1 MSKKPTGNEIRQTFI
16 DFFVEH
22 GHTAVPSMSLV
33 PGGDSTLLFT
43 NSGMVQFKDVFLGK
57 DKRPYKRAVDSQKC
71 LRVAGKHNDLE
82 DVGRDDTHHT
92 FFEMLGN
99 WSFGDYYKKEAIA
112 WSWQLL
118 TDVWGLPKDKIYAT
132 CFEDDQG
139 NIPRDDEA
147 ADIWREQPGID
158 PSHVLFFGR
167 KENFWQMADTGP
179 CGPCSEIHL
188 DRGEEFDNLR
198 DVPHRCGVNGEC
210 TRYLELWNNV
220 FIQYNLFED
229 GHLEPLPQKHVDT
242 GMGFERIVSV
252 LQGVDSN
259 YKTDLFKDSLE
270 VLRGLTGHTEKDM
283 LENFTPYRVICDHA
297 RSAAFL
303 IADGVVP
310 GNGGRNYVTRMII
323 RRAARFGSK
332 IGLHEPFLSKVA
344 QAVIDYYGD
353 FYPEL
358 RKSQGA
364 IVDHLTREEIRFART
379 VEAGTAHLQNL
390 LDRLRDS
397 EMSALDGIEN
407 TGVLDGRRAFDL
419 YATYGLPFEI
429 QRDIAREQGLDV
441 DEAGFQAA
449 REEHSKASGGGKA
462 MGRLGGEDAE
472 FFAGILKSLQSSGKL
487 GEHGV
492 EYDPYTSP
500 RVEGE
505 VLALIS
511 NGQLVDSLSL
521 DDQVEVIL
529 PKTGFYIESGGQ
541 VDDTGYIRSLGAR
554 SSSSLT
560 AGRTE
565 TEGEGDSWEIEITG
579 MRRPSAGVTV
589 HIGTVIKGHPRVGD
603 LSIAEVDMT
612 RRHDIM
618 RNHTAT
624 HLLHAALHQV
634 LGPHARQA
642 GSLVAPDRLR
652 FDFTHPE
659 AMTPEQLERV
669 ERIVNE
675 AIAADMEVF
684 PKLKSREDAI
694 AEGAMALFGEKYG
707 ETVRTITIIPVG
719 SEPLDE
725 EYASEH
731 PTALMEQ
738 LPKYSYE
745 LCGGTHLDRT
755 SDVGAF
761 LIVSEGSVASNVRRI
776 EAVTGRGAYELIAK
790 RFKLL
795 KQTGGAL
802 KVSLEE
808 IPLKVGTLQDE
819 VAELK
824 KELANLRAQQA
835 LSAFSSQLSAVQ
847 IVKDVNV
854 LGMEI
859 PNVNADTLRM
869 LADKFREKYPKG
881 GAAVLVTGTTI
892 VATITEDLVK
902 KGLKAGDLIV
912 GIGGKGGGRPN
923 LAQGSMPDGNAKEA
937 LTRLVQVVDTRL
949 N

>member
-1 MSKKPTGNEIRQTFI
+1 MTKKPTGNEIRQTFI

-22 GHTAVPSMSLV
+22 GHTALPSMSLV

-43 NSGMVQFKDVFLGK
+43 NSGMVQFKDVFLGIEK
-57 DKRPYKRAVDSQKC
+57 KPYKRAVDSQKC

-82 DVGRDDTHHT
+82 EVGRDDTHHT

-118 TDVWGLPKDKIYAT
+118 TDVWGLPKDQLFTT

-139 NIPRDDEA
+139 NVPRDDEA
-147 ADIWREQPGID
+147 ADIWKQQPGFD
-158 PSHVLFFGR
+158 PSHVSFFGR
-167 KENFWQMADTGP
+167 KDNFWQMAETGP
-179 CGPCSEIHL
+179 CGPCSEIFIDL
-188 DRGEEFDNLR
+188 GEERDNLR
-198 DVPHRCGVNGEC
+198 GVDHVCGVNGEC
-210 TRYLELWNNV
+210 QRYLEIWNNV
-220 FIQYNLFED
+220 FIQYNLFDD
-229 GHLEPLPQKHVDT
+229 GRLEPLPQKHVDT
-242 GMGFERIVSV
+242 GMGFERIVSI

-259 YKTDLFKDSLE
+259 YKTDLFAGSLN
-270 VLRGLTGHTEKDM
+270 VLRSLTGHTEKEM

-323 RRAARFGSK
+323 RRAARFGTK
-332 IGLHEPFLSKVA
+332 IGLHEPFLAKVA

-358 RKSQGA
+358 RKSQAA
-364 IVDHLTREEIRFART
+364 IFDHLTREEIRFART

-390 LDRLRDS
+390 LDKLRDS
-397 EMSALDGIEN
+397 EMRALDGLAN
-407 TGVLDGRRAFDL
+407 TGVLDGHRAFDL

-441 DEAGFQAA
+441 DEAGFNAA
-449 REEHSKASGGGKA
+449 KEEHSKASGGGKA
-462 MGRLGGEDAE
+462 MGKLGGEDAE
-472 FFAGILKSLQSSGKL
+472 FFAGILKKSQVSGKL

-500 RVEGE
+500 RATGE

-511 NGQLVDSLSL
+511 NGQLVDSASL

-541 VDDTGYIRSLGAR
+541 VDDTGYIRSFPSPKGTGA
-554 SSSSLT
+554 
-560 AGRTE
+560 G
-565 TEGEGDSWEIEITG
+565 GEEQWEIEISG
-579 MRRPSAGVTV
+579 MRRPSAGVIV
-589 HIGTVIKGHPRVGD
+589 HIGTVIEGRPKVGD
-603 LSIAEVDMT
+603 PCIAEVDMT

-669 ERIVNE
+669 EHIVND
-675 AIAADMEVF
+675 AIAADMEVY
-684 PKLKSREDAI
+684 PHLKSRQDAI

-707 ETVRTITIIPVG
+707 ETVRTITISPVG
-719 SEPLDE
+719 FDTPPDE
-725 EYASEH
+725 AVIHPMAAVEH
-731 PTALMEQ
+731 EH
-738 LPKYSYE
+738 KYSYE

-761 LIVSEGSVASNVRRI
+761 LILSEGSVASNVRRI

-790 RFKLL
+790 RFKIL
-795 KQTGGAL
+795 KQTASML
-802 KVSLEE
+802 KTSLDEV
-808 IPLKVGTLQDE
+808 PLKMGSMQDE
-819 VAELK
+819 IAELK
-824 KELANLRAQQA
+824 RELASLRAQQA
-835 LSAFSSQLSAVQ
+835 LAAFSNQLADVQ
-847 IVKDVNV
+847 VVKDVNV
-854 LGMEI
+854 LAMEI
-859 PNVNADTLRM
+859 PNATADTLRM
-869 LADKFREKYPKG
+869 LADKFREKYPKSG
-881 GAAVLVTGTTI
+881 VAVLVAGSTVI
-892 VATITEDLVK
+892 ATMTEDLVK
-902 KGLKAGDLIV
+902 RGLKAGDLIT

-923 LAQGSMPDGNAKEA
+923 LAQGSLPDGDAKGALNSVAKVVEA
-937 LTRLVQVVDTRL
+937 KLQ
-949 N
+949 